1 MRDIAAS
8 DCSVSVTRVSDAHE
22 TQFSFAM
29 RTNPTALDRFQ
40 SKALRTFLRRRLGYD
55 VHQMCLSF
63 IGYEGTEGHVAE
75 QRKKVGKIVKR
86 HGGVCIGSGPGA
98 LYDQKKFDTPHIR
111 DFLLDRGAAGDV
123 SETRDAVEPPDPGL

>member
-1 MRDIAAS
+1 MCDIAAS

-29 RTNPTALDRFQ
+29 RTNPTAADRFQ
-40 SKALRTFLRRRLGYD
+40 SRRCATFLRRRLGYD

-86 HGGVCIGSGPGA
+86 HGGAVHRLRSRGP
-98 LYDQKKFDTPHIR
+98 
-111 DFLLDRGAAGDV
+111 V
-123 SETRDAVEPPDPGL
+123 